1 MVCLLFDLFI
11 ISIKSEICH
20 ISNPIKG
27 SIGKGNGTKNNAK
40 NPIPKPVI
48 NIINPRTIRPIYM
61 T

>member
-11 ISIKSEICH
+11 ITIKSEICH
-20 ISNPIKG
+20 ISNPVKG
-27 SIGKGNGTKNNAK
+27 SIEKGNAIKNNAK
-40 NPIPKPVI
+40 NPILKPAI